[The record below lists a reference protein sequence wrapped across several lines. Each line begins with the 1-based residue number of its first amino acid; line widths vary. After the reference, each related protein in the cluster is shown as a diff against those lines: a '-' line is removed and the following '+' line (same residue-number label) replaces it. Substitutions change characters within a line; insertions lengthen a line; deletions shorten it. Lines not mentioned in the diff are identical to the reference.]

1 MAKDKPPKLQDKG
14 VHCPTDSSLSFSKD
28 EDDKAMKKIKK
39 DVKAVIELMGPNT
52 PHFDQNFS
60 LSEES
65 IFPNTTTTQSIK
77 ENKAE
82 EDPNCPTEND
92 FSTIPPD
99 AGVQDTDFSLIVDDP
114 SSYRQQQC
122 VCPPPLYPAH
132 NYVYNSECMCPQMVD
147 YMKHNEAFKKP
158 KSEKVKLLQ
167 SLYNIFKD
175 KKNDWSKK
183 GEYYTINVKQSAD
196 YGLPRRLVFDLV
208 DEVPKESAQNLS
220 DNGICKCCCLKKESS
235 HPTYQK
241 DSKNIRVDDIKHGII
256 NENML
261 PVDRDINLW
270 CKNNK
275 FNQKTTY
282 MDCNGATRVDVYYFD
297 HGCSN
302 YFRTTDKSPI
312 LATEALAERT
322 EAYTTKF
329 WAELFG
335 TFNIGFSFL
344 TSFVLQFLRFI
355 LYTIV
360 RPLTVGILQLTSD
373 YFLKPLLCAIF
384 NAVIQ
389 PILIFL
395 YNIASSVRD
404 FCDPVAEAVGFF
416 IRELSTPIRAFRI
429 VEVRKEIRENVPSKQ
444 GYKRVFRKNNP
455 VI

>member
-1 MAKDKPPKLQDKG
+1 MF
-14 VHCPTDSSLSFSKD
+14 HFS
-28 EDDKAMKKIKK
+28 
-39 DVKAVIELMGPNT
+39 
-52 PHFDQNFS
+52 
-60 LSEES
+60 
-65 IFPNTTTTQSIK
+65 
-77 ENKAE
+77 
-82 EDPNCPTEND
+82 
-92 FSTIPPD
+92 
-99 AGVQDTDFSLIVDDP
+99 
-114 SSYRQQQC
+114 
-122 VCPPPLYPAH
+122 
-132 NYVYNSECMCPQMVD
+132 
-147 YMKHNEAFKKP
+147 
-158 KSEKVKLLQ
+158 
-167 SLYNIFKD
+167 
-175 KKNDWSKK
+175 
-183 GEYYTINVKQSAD
+183 
-196 YGLPRRLVFDLV
+196 
-208 DEVPKESAQNLS
+208 
-220 DNGICKCCCLKKESS
+220 
-235 HPTYQK
+235 
-241 DSKNIRVDDIKHGII
+241 
-256 NENML
+256 
-261 PVDRDINLW
+261 
-270 CKNNK
+270 
-275 FNQKTTY
+275 
-282 MDCNGATRVDVYYFD
+282 
-297 HGCSN
+297 

-395 YNIASSVRD
+395 YNIASSIRD